1 MLDYLHSFQLST
13 LDWALVILG
22 AVFVGMSKGGLPGTN
37 GIPVWMYVKV
47 FGAKES
53 VGMLVS
59 VLICA
64 DIYAV
69 LIYRRHTD
77 LKFVKGMLPFLIG
90 GTLIGTLVFKL
101 LPGAFYEHFIGVIL
115 LLLVFF
121 HFWSKRVRPEQSEK
135 QPGRRN
141 RHLEPIVSVFSGLF
155 SMLANAGSVL
165 LVTYLIRLSL
175 PRLVFLGTFATLILV
190 SNVVCLPLHYLI
202 GTVTLSDLPLSVGL
216 GLLSI
221 IGVIVARLLVSFIPP
236 KPYEAFIWTVVVLAG
251 VELLF

>member
-1 MLDYLHSFQLST
+1 MLDYLYSFHLSP
-13 LDWALVILG
+13 LDWALVVLG
-22 AVFVGMSKGGLPGTN
+22 AVFVGMSKGGLPGIS
-37 GIPVWMYVKV
+37 GLAVWMYVKV

-69 LIYRRHTD
+69 VIYRRHTD
-77 LKFVKGMLPFLIG
+77 RRFLRRMVPFLIV
-90 GTLIGTLVFKL
+90 GTLIGTLVFTL
-101 LPGAFYEHFIGVIL
+101 LPGAFYQHFIGAIL

-121 HFWSKRVRPEQSEK
+121 HFWTERSRPEQSDT
-135 QPGRRN
+135 QPELRN
-141 RHLEPIVSVFSGLF
+141 KHLERIVSVCSGLF
-155 SMLANAGSVL
+155 SMLANAGSML
-165 LVTYLIRLSL
+165 LVAYLIRLRL
-175 PRLVFLGTFATLILV
+175 PKLVFLGTFAALILV

-202 GTVTLSDLPLSVGL
+202 GTMTLNDLPLSFGL

-221 IGVIVARLLVSFIPP
+221 IGVVIARLLVSVMPQRIF
-236 KPYEAFIWTVVVLAG
+236 EAFIWTVVVLAG